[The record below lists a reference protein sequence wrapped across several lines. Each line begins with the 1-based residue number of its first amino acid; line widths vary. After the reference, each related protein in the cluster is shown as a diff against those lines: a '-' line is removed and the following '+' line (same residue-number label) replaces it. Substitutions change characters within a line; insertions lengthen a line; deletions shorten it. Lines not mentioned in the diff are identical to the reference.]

1 MDDSSEAGL
10 ALDNGI
16 GDTHLAAESGEE
28 DNELD
33 GVDIVSDDDE
43 RRLLGLNEG
52 NTVIEAVLDEQRL
65 LRVLEVTVKIRV
77 AASA

>member
-33 GVDIVSDDDE
+33 GVNIVGDNNKGS
-43 RRLLGLNEG
+43 LLGLDEG
-52 NTVIEAVLDEQRL
+52 NAVVQAVLDKEGL
-65 LRVLEVTVKIRV
+65 LGVLLGR
-77 AASA
+77 